1 MFKIHFYS
9 ISKDKNTNSFYV
21 ITMLFIEYVLKVRA
35 LNTCLYTPHTQ
46 VVKDVLQANFMQ
58 AKQASH
64 LQRRAEKMRTVKW
77 SYYNKQLLVCRIPRC
92 PSGSGHEQMRVR
104 AKVAPPAHAPP
115 PPKPSPSFFSLILL
129 P

>member
-1 MFKIHFYS
+1 
-9 ISKDKNTNSFYV
+9 
-21 ITMLFIEYVLKVRA
+21 MLFIEYMLKVRA
-35 LNTCLYTPHTQ
+35 LNLCLYTPHTQ
-46 VVKDVLQANFMQ
+46 VVKDVLQVNLMQ
-58 AKQASH
+58 AKQALH

-115 PPKPSPSFFSLILL
+115 PPKPSPCFFSLILL